1 MDTSGA
7 ISLIAI
13 TLSVGFA
20 IFNEWDTIIEI
31 FGELT
36 GNRPMTAGGLSEE
49 VFETLK
55 REREAEEQSTAEK
68 TNK

>member
-1 MDTSGA
+1 
-7 ISLIAI
+7 
-13 TLSVGFA
+13 
-20 IFNEWDTIIEI
+20 
-31 FGELT
+31 
-36 GNRPMTAGGLSEE
+36 MTAGGLSEE